1 MGLTSSKLA
10 AATAVA
16 AAFSMLPVPAAA
28 VELPMAH
35 AAKAYDADAGNVH
48 RHKRGRWRHR
58 DRVDAGDILTGVLIL
73 GGIAAIAGAVENN
86 DRDEP
91 YLYPPPPPPQPR
103 YDASPRYESGA
114 MERAVENCV
123 STVEDHGARV
133 AGVDSA
139 ARRGDVWDVA
149 GSQESGAPWSCSI
162 DQDGVLVDLEIGDY
176 ETGQYETGAASPAEG
191 PWSDEDYARARAAQG
206 LAEPYPATEA
216 GV

>member
-1 MGLTSSKLA
+1 MGLESRKLA

-16 AAFSMLPVPAAA
+16 AAFSMLSAPAAA
-28 VELPMAH
+28 IELPAAH
-35 AAKAYDADAGNVH
+35 TAEAYDADAGNVN

-73 GGIAAIAGAVENN
+73 GGIAAIASAVENN

-91 YLYPPPPPPQPR
+91 YRYPPPTPEPR

-114 MERAVENCV
+114 MERAVESCV

-149 GSQESGAPWSCSI
+149 GSQEDGAPWACSI
-162 DQDGVLVDLEIGDY
+162 DEDGVLVDLEIGDY
-176 ETGQYETGAASPAEG
+176 ETGSATSADGQ
-191 PWSDEDYARARAAQG
+191 WSDEDYARARAAIESPSG
-206 LAEPYPATEA
+206 YRVAEADGY
-216 GV
+216 